1 MPTCN
6 LVVRVRARQMNRS
19 DTRID
24 DPLRRPDR
32 IACSF
37 WTCSCRRR
45 TALSRNVC
53 STSSGPAQLSV
64 LVKGITELW

>member
-1 MPTCN
+1 MHRAKDKRLDSMPTCN
-6 LVVRVRARQMNRS
+6 LVVRVRARQMNRP

-37 WTCSCRRR
+37 
-45 TALSRNVC
+45 
-53 STSSGPAQLSV
+53 
-64 LVKGITELW
+64 

>member
-6 LVVRVRARQMNRS
+6 LVVRVRAGQMNRP

-32 IACSF
+32 NHLF
-37 WTCSCRRR
+37 LLHLLTPGE
-45 TALSRNVC
+45 N
-53 STSSGPAQLSV
+53 G
-64 LVKGITELW
+64 LVPKCL